1 MAAPLDIMMPAMIAY
16 LSGRVAG
23 VTSDSVVVDV
33 GGVGYRVFVPGR
45 DLAGLVEGD
54 PAMLHTHLLV
64 RESEVALFGALDR
77 ATLELFLLLL
87 GVNGV
92 GPRLA
97 LAMLSTWPADVL
109 AGAIAAEDVAA
120 LTRVPGVG
128 RKTAERVVVD
138 LRGRL
143 GAWSSAGGLPG
154 GLGGPAP
161 ADVDVET
168 ALIALGYS
176 AAEARRAVA
185 AAAPDPTRP
194 LEARVFAA
202 LRHLGGG

>member
-1 MAAPLDIMMPAMIAY
+1 MIAF
-16 LSGRVAG
+16 LSGRIAG
-23 VTSDSVVVDV
+23 VAADSVVVEV
-33 GGVGYRVFVPGR
+33 GGIGYRVFVPGR

-54 PAMLHTHLLV
+54 PLTLHTHLLV
-64 RESEVALFGALDR
+64 RESEVALFGAPQR
-77 ATLELFLLLL
+77 ATLDMFQLLLS
-87 GVNGV
+87 VNGV

-97 LAMLSTWPADVL
+97 LAMLSAMAADAL
-109 AGAIAAEDVAA
+109 AGAIATEDVPA

-143 GAWSSAGGLPG
+143 GAWAGELGPPG
-154 GLGGPAP
+154 GPTGGPAL

-168 ALIALGYS
+168 ALVALGYS
-176 AAEARRAVA
+176 AAEARRAVGA
-185 AAAPDPTRP
+185 AATDRSLP

-202 LRHLGGG
+202 LRYLGGG

>member
-1 MAAPLDIMMPAMIAY
+1 MIAF
-16 LSGRVAG
+16 LSGRVAS
-23 VTSDSVVVDV
+23 VAPDSLVVDV

-45 DLAGLVEGD
+45 DLGELVAGD
-54 PAMLHTHLLV
+54 PVTLHTHLLV
-64 RESEVALFGALDR
+64 RESEMALFGALDR
-77 ATLELFLLLL
+77 STLELFLMLIT
-87 GVNGV
+87 VNGV

-97 LAMLSTWPADVL
+97 LAMLTTWPTDAL
-109 AGAIAAEDVAA
+109 AAAIVAEDVPA

-143 GAWSSAGGLPG
+143 GARSTEGGVPG
-154 GLGGPAP
+154 VPGGGPARP
-161 ADVDVET
+161 DVDVET
-168 ALIALGYS
+168 ALVALGYS

-185 AAAPDPTRP
+185 VAAPDPTLP